1 MVKKN
6 IIETFHK
13 AYDEEVEK
21 HLQQEEN
28 EREKAK
34 VKELKEQAKRRA
46 NMMDSFDSRE
56 GSTVKKAGKD
66 K

>member
-1 MVKKN
+1 MKKN

-46 NMMDSFDSRE
+46 SMMDSFDSRE